1 MTINTRTEVARVPR
15 MGDIINMAGDFI
27 NNLTQSTMEL
37 TNNTIQWLNSNN
49 NNHSSEVMY
58 NNTFTS
64 IDPQHNITATTTHSP
79 AITIIPTLKKTSIN
93 AASVLSTKALQ
104 WIQQHPDSELPATM
118 RITDSSFAFLTN
130 LTYTNSN
137 IYIPATAG
145 PAIEDNEIRLDHAP
159 QLSKSAL
166 IKVYVLSVMALFS
179 LLGNVLTMWNIYKT
193 RLARRNSRHS
203 WSAIYSLIFHLSI
216 ADVLVT
222 GFCIIGEAAWCYT
235 VQWLANDI
243 TCKLVKLFQMFSL
256 YLSTY
261 VLVLIGIDRWIAVKY
276 PMKSLNMAKR
286 CYRLLGGTY
295 ILSLLLSLPQF
306 FIFRVARGP
315 FVEEFYQCVT
325 HGFYTAEWQEQLYA
339 TFTLVFTF
347 LLPLCILFG
356 TYMSTFRT
364 ISNSEKMF
372 QGSKLAGYTNKPNTQ
387 TNRQRLIHKAK
398 MKSLR
403 ISVVIIFA
411 FLICWTPYNVMM
423 LIFMF
428 WNPDKRFGE
437 DLQSAIFFFGM
448 SNSLVNPLI
457 YGAFHLCPMKRKTSQ
472 KSNNNNGTYSLN
484 RGDSQRTPSMLTAV
498 TQVDCNGRQ
507 VRTFRQ
513 ASYYRS
519 ISTGSAYKEN
529 IGLLQ
534 TTGPPSSSAT
544 AINVPVTTPSLTRK
558 SASMKSPH
566 PNQRALVATCTSVGG
581 GGGNVCSSGNIN
593 KHKHKFN
600 HRKSAAASALDISP
614 QYHNHSTEIIQNDNS
629 VSSCSSV
636 GRSEVSSDGMCLS
649 SGGNSG
655 NGAGAGGAVS
665 IVLSY
670 DNQRGGVAS
679 MKKYTSSPLN
689 GADNRNCLV
698 TQTTAIGLQPL
709 LSGMEEDSISSV

>member
-1 MTINTRTEVARVPR
+1 MNFNILTPQMERVPSI
-15 MGDIINMAGDFI
+15 DQIIHVANGI
-27 NNLTQSTMEL
+27 TTNLTRNVFGIANSTL
-37 TNNTIQWLNSNN
+37 KLLNNPARDENLPSTHMSHVEANDGG
-49 NNHSSEVMY
+49 EM
-58 NNTFTS
+58 
-64 IDPQHNITATTTHSP
+64 ITATTSRHWLLHEENI
-79 AITIIPTLKKTSIN
+79 AQLANTSY
-93 AASVLSTKALQ
+93 
-104 WIQQHPDSELPATM
+104 
-118 RITDSSFAFLTN
+118 AFLTN
-130 LTYTNSN
+130 LSYTKPH
-137 IYIPATAG
+137 IYVPASTL
-145 PAIEDNEIRLDHAP
+145 PAIEDDEIRLEHAP
-159 QLSKSAL
+159 QLSKSAM
-166 IKVYVLSVMALFS
+166 IKVYVLSLMALFS

-193 RLARRNSRHS
+193 RMARRNSRHS

-235 VQWLANDI
+235 VQWLANEL

-261 VLVLIGIDRWIAVKY
+261 VLVLIGVDRWIAVKY

-295 ILSLLLSLPQF
+295 VLSLLLSLPQF
-306 FIFRVARGP
+306 FIFHVARGP

-364 ISNSEKMF
+364 ISSSEKMF
-372 QGSKLAGYTNKPNTQ
+372 QGSKLADYTNKTPSK

-403 ISVVIIFA
+403 ISVVIIIA

-457 YGAFHLCPMKRKTSQ
+457 YGAFHLCPMKRKTS
-472 KSNNNNGTYSLN
+472 KKGNNNNGNYSLN

-498 TQVDCNGRQ
+498 TQIDCNGRQ
-507 VRTFRQ
+507 VRTYRQ
-513 ASYYRS
+513 SSYYRS
-519 ISTGSAYKEN
+519 ASTGSSYKEN

-534 TTGPPSSSAT
+534 TPTNCGGT
-544 AINVPVTTPSLTRK
+544 LTHGLVRK
-558 SASMKSPH
+558 SASLRSPH
-566 PNQRALVATCTSVGG
+566 PNQRSYIHGAGSRRHFHNLIR
-581 GGGNVCSSGNIN
+581 SGAVDDDDNQQ
-593 KHKHKFN
+593 
-600 HRKSAAASALDISP
+600 

-629 VSSCSSV
+629 ISSTSDTGGGVVVSE
-636 GRSEVSSDGMCLS
+636 GQ
-649 SGGNSG
+649 
-655 NGAGAGGAVS
+655 AVS

-670 DNQRGGVAS
+670 DNHSGGVAA
-679 MKKYTSSPLN
+679 MKRSSTTSATNGVKHQTLTPLSSQRN
-689 GADNRNCLV
+689 GYRATNNLSN
-698 TQTTAIGLQPL
+698 TLGLGQPY
-709 LSGMEEDSISSV
+709 SNGVEDSISSV

>member
-1 MTINTRTEVARVPR
+1 
-15 MGDIINMAGDFI
+15 MGDIVNVAGGFV
-27 NNLTQSTMEL
+27 NNLTKATLQITNDTISLLYNDISSNATNTSALTTSMQQESTL
-37 TNNTIQWLNSNN
+37 RNVFNRTT
-49 NNHSSEVMY
+49 
-58 NNTFTS
+58 TS
-64 IDPQHNITATTTHSP
+64 TTHSP
-79 AITIIPTLKKTSIN
+79 STQTFMPTLGRSTIN
-93 AASVLSTKALQ
+93 AASILSTTALQ
-104 WIQQHPDSELPATM
+104 WLQQHPDSQLPATM
-118 RITDSSFAFLTN
+118 KITDSSLAFLTN
-130 LTYTNSN
+130 LTYTDSN
-137 IYIPATAG
+137 VFIPATAG
-145 PAIEDNEIRLDHAP
+145 PAIEDDEIRLEHAP
-159 QLSKSAL
+159 QLSKSAM
-166 IKVYVLSVMALFS
+166 IKVYVLSIMALFS

-235 VQWLANDI
+235 VQWLANDL

-261 VLVLIGIDRWIAVKY
+261 VLVLIGVDRWIAVKY

-315 FVEEFYQCVT
+315 FIEEFYQCVT

-372 QGSKLAGYTNKPNTQ
+372 QGSKLAGYTNKPTSQ

-457 YGAFHLCPMKRKTSQ
+457 YGAFHLCPMKRKTSK

-498 TQVDCNGRQ
+498 TQVDGNGRQ

-513 ASYYRS
+513 SSYYRS

-534 TTGPPSSSAT
+534 TTGPSLSAT
-544 AINVPVTTPSLTRK
+544 AINVPATTPSLIRK

-566 PNQRALVATCTSVGG
+566 PNQRALVTSCPGNGG
-581 GGGNVCSSGNIN
+581 PGGSSL
-593 KHKHKFN
+593 HKHNYN
-600 HRKSAAASALDISP
+600 HRKAISAAATQ

-636 GRSEVSSDGMCLS
+636 GRSDDSSDIACLS
-649 SGGNSG
+649 NGEIRGNGGGNG
-655 NGAGAGGAVS
+655 VGAVS
-665 IVLSY
+665 VVLSY

-679 MKKYTSSPLN
+679 MKNFSSSPLN
-689 GADNRNCLV
+689 GGENRNCLL
-698 TQTTAIGLQPL
+698 TQTSVNAIGLQPL
-709 LSGMEEDSISSV
+709 LSGMDDNVSSV

>member
-1 MTINTRTEVARVPR
+1 MTINSRVAVIRVPR
-15 MGDIINMAGDFI
+15 MDDIINVADGFV
-27 NNLTQSTMEL
+27 NNLARVSMQIA
-37 TNNTIQWLNSNN
+37 NNTMNLFNQNS
-49 NNHSSEVMY
+49 SSSS
-58 NNTFTS
+58 NTNSYTYYANTNAF
-64 IDPQHNITATTTHSP
+64 TTTITT
-79 AITIIPTLKKTSIN
+79 AINTTTLAPTVMPTLQKTSSN
-93 AASVLSTKALQ
+93 AASILSSTALQ
-104 WIQQHPDSELPATM
+104 WLQQHPSSQLPATTKL
-118 RITDSSFAFLTN
+118 TDSSYAAFLTN

-137 IYIPATAG
+137 VFIPATSG
-145 PAIEDNEIRLDHAP
+145 PAIEDDEIRLEHAP
-159 QLSKSAL
+159 QLSKSAM
-166 IKVYVLSVMALFS
+166 IKVYVLSIMALFS

-235 VQWLANDI
+235 VQWLANDL

-261 VLVLIGIDRWIAVKY
+261 VLVLIGVDRWIAVKY

-315 FVEEFYQCVT
+315 FIEEFYQCVT

-364 ISNSEKMF
+364 IANSEKMF
-372 QGSKLAGYTNKPNTQ
+372 QGSKLAGYTNKPMSQ

-457 YGAFHLCPMKRKTSQ
+457 YGAFHLCPMKRKTSK
-472 KSNNNNGTYSLN
+472 KSNNNNGNYSLN

-498 TQVDCNGRQ
+498 TQVDGNGRQ
-507 VRTFRQ
+507 IRTFRQ
-513 ASYYRS
+513 SSYYRS

-534 TTGPPSSSAT
+534 TAAGTTASSSAV
-544 AINVPVTTPSLTRK
+544 NVPVATPSLIRK

-566 PNQRALVATCTSVGG
+566 PNQRALVSTCTGA
-581 GGGNVCSSGNIN
+581 GNGNGLN
-593 KHKHKFN
+593 KHSLSQ
-600 HRKSAAASALDISP
+600 RKIAAAGNTP

-629 VSSCSSV
+629 ISSCSSV
-636 GRSEVSSDGMCLS
+636 GRSDDSSDRVCLK
-649 SGGNSG
+649 NSG
-655 NGAGAGGAVS
+655 SVSGNTANGGVS

-679 MKKYTSSPLN
+679 MRRFSSSPLN
-689 GADNRNCLV
+689 GGENRNCLL
-698 TQTTAIGLQPL
+698 TQSSGNSIGLQPL
-709 LSGMEEDSISSV
+709 LSSIEDSVSSV